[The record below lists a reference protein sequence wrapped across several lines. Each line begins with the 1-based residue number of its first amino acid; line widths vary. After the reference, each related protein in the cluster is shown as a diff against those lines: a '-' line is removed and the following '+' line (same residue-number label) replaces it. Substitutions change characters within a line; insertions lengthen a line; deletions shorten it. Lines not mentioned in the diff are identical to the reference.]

1 MFSVLSLTSLLPS
14 CDRNKYGG
22 IRRWSINFF
31 KGCSLCYCDA
41 IYRRVLLSLQHYLE
55 TIFPTS
61 VLHLQSL
68 FIINHYSSS
77 IFLVSIS
84 SSAVSS
90 LNNICHKCTSVL
102 NKKTGTVAPDGSS
115 NSPVDSL
122 REKVGLQRR
131 TLLMKLRHY
140 YDFLKKETNSLVA
153 SLEQFSRY
161 LETNLRYLEKKN
173 ENFPKHIQ
181 VNISDI

>member
-1 MFSVLSLTSLLPS
+1 MLSLLLRCDLSTSTSLFAALP
-14 CDRNKYGG
+14 RNNFSYL
-22 IRRWSINFF
+22 RSTSSI
-31 KGCSLCYCDA
+31 
-41 IYRRVLLSLQHYLE
+41 IIH
-55 TIFPTS
+55 
-61 VLHLQSL
+61 HQSL
-68 FIINHYSSS
+68 FIFNLS
-77 IFLVSIS
+77 FVSIS

-153 SLEQFSRY
+153 SLEHFSRY

-173 ENFPKHIQ
+173 FPKHIQ

>member
-14 CDRNKYGG
+14 RDRNKYGG
-22 IRRWSINFF
+22 IWRWSINFF

-41 IYRRVLLSLQHYLE
+41 IYRRVLLCLQHYLE

-68 FIINHYSSS
+68 FIFNLS
-77 IFLVSIS
+77 FVSIS

-140 YDFLKKETNSLVA
+140 YDFVKKETNSLVA

-181 VNISDI
+181 VNMSDI